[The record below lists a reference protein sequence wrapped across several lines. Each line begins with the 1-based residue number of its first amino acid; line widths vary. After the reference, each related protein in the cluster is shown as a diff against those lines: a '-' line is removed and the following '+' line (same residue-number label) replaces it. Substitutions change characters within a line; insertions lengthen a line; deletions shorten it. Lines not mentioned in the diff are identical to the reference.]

1 MSDERTNYK
10 SEFGTIRLFGK
21 KIVEEEPKREE
32 EEAEFILT
40 RRSQRKLY
48 RWKRQYHGWINKHDR

>member
-21 KIVEEEPKREE
+21 KIVEEEPKRCEWKEE
-32 EEAEFILT
+32 VDCKDCWYFSNNNCCLNNLKEMIEE
-40 RRSQRKLY
+40 
-48 RWKRQYHGWINKHDR
+48 